1 MARLAQDADEFDE
14 VQLAIYSLEFARELS
29 GGIGNKNEELLLQL
43 KEKIKTLDDYNT
55 RLIINKKMESARL
68 IIQKAKSEKLKIG
81 QTIPQI
87 QNLLGEPHEKIIGR
101 NGQNFKDQLWIY
113 FTNEESLHLTFSD
126 FILFKIEQL

>member
-1 MARLAQDADEFDE
+1 
-14 VQLAIYSLEFARELS
+14 
-29 GGIGNKNEELLLQL
+29 
-43 KEKIKTLDDYNT
+43 
-55 RLIINKKMESARL
+55 MESARL

-126 FILFKIEQL
+126 FILFKIEQI